1 MKFAYDVPGYL
12 CGHRY
17 TQDSRFWDAAN
28 NRFLDLA
35 LYGNHVRKTAGT
47 PAFSNHGGNN
57 REGLLLDN
65 STQFEMENPIPWE
78 GTAVVVMKGHT
89 PGATN
94 LYTYLFG
101 DAVSAT
107 SNGMLILQTLGG
119 ANPVTA
125 ALTAPTGVLSSGNVS
140 NTQDTIFVAAFAM
153 DQETRKAYR
162 TADGVTVN
170 ESAAAAVTVNG
181 NAMATGWNGNIGLA
195 GSLGSRMVR
204 IGNNSG
210 VVGDVA
216 ANATNY
222 VWVFEQHFFKGNAL
236 RNSLAQLKA
245 FMDTL
250 KIYYGLA

>member
-17 TQDSRFWDAAN
+17 TQDSRYYDAAN

-35 LYGNHVRKTAGT
+35 RYGNHVRKTAGV
-47 PAFSNHGGNN
+47 PAYSNHGGNN

-65 STQFEMENPIPWE
+65 SCQLEMDNPIPWE
-78 GTAVVVMKGHT
+78 GTVVLALKIHK
-89 PGATN
+89 PAAAN
-94 LYTYLFG
+94 LFPYLFG
-101 DAVSAT
+101 DAALST
-107 SNGMLILQTLGG
+107 SNGMLIVQGAGG
-119 ANPVTA
+119 A
-125 ALTAPTGVLSSGNVS
+125 GNVTLTMATPS
-140 NTQDTIFVAAFAM
+140 SALASAQSLAQDTIHVIAFAM

-162 TADGVTVN
+162 TIDGVTVN
-170 ESAAAAVTVNG
+170 ESAAAGASPSGVAA
-181 NAMATGWNGNIGLA
+181 AMGWNGNIGLA

-222 VWVFEQHFFKGNAL
+222 VHLFEDHFFKGNAL
-236 RNSLAQLKA
+236 RNSLPVVKEFIDSLKA
-245 FMDTL
+245 T
-250 KIYYGLA
+250 YGLA